1 MRRSFF
7 IFIPMKLD
15 YIIVG
20 FGIAGMCFAEQ
31 LRKRKKSYII
41 FENNSQNSSL
51 VAGGVYNPVVLKR
64 FTPVWNAQEQ
74 LKYAIP
80 FYDQIE
86 KDFQKKYHDRF
97 DILRLFK
104 SVEEQNEWFSKSD
117 HPALSPFMETKIIPN
132 FSNKIKAPLGFGK
145 LNQTGKIRIESL
157 LQDYKNLLMQN
168 DLLFEEDFNH
178 RQIQFTEEVIFYENI
193 EAKRIVF
200 CEGYNVVKNPFFD
213 YLPLQGLKGEVITIK
228 APELKL
234 ESLVKSSVF
243 IMPLGDDLYK
253 IGATFN
259 WEDKTNRTTKEAKDE
274 LKEKLEDF
282 VDVPYTIVEHRA
294 GVRPTVSDRR
304 PLVGKH
310 PEYDNLFVF
319 NGLGTRGIMIAPL
332 LSEIL
337 YNFIENNQELS
348 KEVDINRFRKKYLS

>member
-1 MRRSFF
+1 MN
-7 IFIPMKLD
+7 LD

-31 LRKRKKSYII
+31 LRRKKKSFLI

-74 LKYAIP
+74 LRYALP

-86 KDFQKKYHDRF
+86 KDFERKYHDRF

-117 HPALSPFMETKIIPN
+117 HPALTPFMEPRIISN
-132 FSNKIKAPLGFGK
+132 FTNKIKAPLGFGK
-145 LNQTGKIRIESL
+145 VNQTGKIRIESL
-157 LQDYKNLLMQN
+157 LQDYKKTLKQSDFLL
-168 DLLFEEDFNH
+168 EEDFNH
-178 RQIQFTEEVIFYENI
+178 KQVLFKDEVLLYKNF

-200 CEGYNVVKNPFFD
+200 CEGYNIAKNPFFN

-228 APELKL
+228 SPDLKL

-243 IMPLGDDLYK
+243 IMPLGNDFYK

-259 WEDKTNRTTKEAKDE
+259 WDDKTNQTTEEAKVE
-274 LKEKLEDF
+274 LKEKLEEF
-282 VDVPYTIVEHRA
+282 IDVPYSIVEHRA
-294 GVRPTVSDRR
+294 GIRPTVSDRR

-332 LSEIL
+332 LSDNL
-337 YNFIENNQELS
+337 FNFIENNQELN